1 MRWLFLLLLVLNGFY
16 LVWNLQDA
24 PIRAK
29 DIGGVQSG
37 QRGSGGI
44 QLLSEASESRA
55 PQAGAG
61 SSCLF
66 VGGYREQRD
75 VATLGK
81 RLHDAG
87 LSYQS
92 YFMDGE
98 TGREHWLRLPSG
110 QNTGDDAK
118 VAEVLRNISGLSQKI
133 IPCEG
138 IATPE

>member
-29 DIGGVQSG
+29 DIGTVQSG
-37 QRGSGGI
+37 QRGSNGI
-44 QLLSEASESRA
+44 QLLSEANEART
-55 PQAGAG
+55 PQPGAG
-61 SSCLF
+61 STCLF
-66 VGGYREQRD
+66 VGGYHDQRD
-75 VATLGK
+75 GVILTK

-87 LSYQS
+87 LTYQP
-92 YFMDGE
+92 YFLDGE
-98 TGREHWLRLPSG
+98 AGREHWLRLPTG
-110 QNTGDDAK
+110 QNADDDAK
-118 VAEVLRNISGLSQKI
+118 AAEVLRNISGLSKKI

>member
-29 DIGGVQSG
+29 DIGAVQSG
-37 QRGSGGI
+37 QRGSSGI
-44 QLLSEASESRA
+44 QLLSEAGEARTAQS
-55 PQAGAG
+55 GAG

-66 VGGYREQRD
+66 VGGYRDQRD

-92 YFMDGE
+92 YLLDGE
-98 TGREHWLRLPSG
+98 TGREHWLRLPVG
-110 QNTGDDAK
+110 QSAGEDAR